1 MLTTISLFLYSFSSP
16 PPVSTRRRSLVVPK
30 SYTFAPNLTPIS
42 YPSDRTSPTDENTPP
57 SPLSPSSSASP
68 TQSPAGER
76 ELGADADTKSEN
88 MDDASANTVDL
99 PMPPPTRPRRRGP
112 RRDSV
117 EHIPRPPNA
126 FMLFRQNFVH
136 QRHVPGSIETNHN
149 SLSRIVG
156 EYTPLIIQLC
166 FSHFP
171 PLLRWLRRPYAP
183 SRPSSPP
190 VKPTFLFGFGSASIL
205 PSKIFF
211 HFPAAI
217 CVFIIFLIP
226 PTYSQAITGKHSPQ
240 QRKND
245 GSSSQTR
252 KRKSTSACTP
262 TTASSPSTT
271 PKRSAGARKPKLPPR
286 RRRSATSSS
295 AVPTKSVNAV
305 RSRVRRRLRCPC
317 PCRSRAR

>member
-1 MLTTISLFLYSFSSP
+1 MLTTISLFLYSSSSP

-171 PLLRWLRRPYAP
+171 TAASLAP
-183 SRPSSPP
+183 SGLCTLASFQSSRQTYFPFRVCFRIHLLAYCLQNIFSFPSR
-190 VKPTFLFGFGSASIL
+190 KLCFYQ
-205 PSKIFF
+205 IF
-211 HFPAAI
+211 
-217 CVFIIFLIP
+217 
-226 PTYSQAITGKHSPQ
+226 
-240 QRKND
+240 
-245 GSSSQTR
+245 
-252 KRKSTSACTP
+252 
-262 TTASSPSTT
+262 
-271 PKRSAGARKPKLPPR
+271 
-286 RRRSATSSS
+286 
-295 AVPTKSVNAV
+295 
-305 RSRVRRRLRCPC
+305 
-317 PCRSRAR
+317 

>member
-76 ELGADADTKSEN
+76 EPGTDADTKSEN

-156 EYTPLIIQLC
+156 EYTPDHSALL
-166 FSHFP
+166 FP
-171 PLLRWLRRPYAP
+171 LPTAASLAP
-183 SRPSSPP
+183 SGLCTLASFQSSRQTYFPFRVWFRIHLAFKNIFSFPSRN
-190 VKPTFLFGFGSASIL
+190 L
-205 PSKIFF
+205 
-211 HFPAAI
+211 
-217 CVFIIFLIP
+217 CFIIFLIP
-226 PTYSQAITGKHSPQ
+226 PTY
-240 QRKND
+240 
-245 GSSSQTR
+245 
-252 KRKSTSACTP
+252 
-262 TTASSPSTT
+262 
-271 PKRSAGARKPKLPPR
+271 
-286 RRRSATSSS
+286 
-295 AVPTKSVNAV
+295 
-305 RSRVRRRLRCPC
+305 
-317 PCRSRAR
+317 